1 MEKREAQNGM
11 PRDHS
16 VWGPESSQRE
26 KGMPKGGRMITWL
39 EGLLTL
45 LCDHNITLTCES

>member
-1 MEKREAQNGM
+1 M

-16 VWGPESSQRE
+16 VWGTEGSRGE
-26 KGMPKGGRMITWL
+26 KGGPKAGRTITLL

-45 LCDHNITLTCES
+45 LCDHNITLTFES